1 MKGIFKTIGNFIVM
15 VLTVM
20 TMVLMGVTPVH
31 ASWTFRTRSGN
42 ISVDSYIS
50 DVANGLV
57 TFDDGQ
63 GASATSSAFYISP
76 VDMVLV
82 DVAITTGPTV
92 MGRLMVTRNSIPT
105 GNILGIIPHV
115 DTSPFRPALGIPFK
129 AGHKLTAIQL
139 AV

>member
-1 MKGIFKTIGNFIVM
+1 MRKLGQLALFIFKLPI
-15 VLTVM
+15 L
-20 TMVLMGVTPVH
+20 LLLGVTPVH

-63 GASATSSAFYISP
+63 GASATSSAMYICP
-76 VDMVLV
+76 TDMLLV

-115 DTSPFRPALGIPFK
+115 DTSPQRPLLNIPF
-129 AGHKLTAIQL
+129 ASGHKLTAIQL